1 MNKIT
6 IFLALTLICG
16 SAFAQKLGDVSKQLR
31 IFNQLYKTLDEY
43 YVDTLNP
50 EKNISTAVNSMLED
64 LDPYTEYYTP
74 SSAKDFNTMITGK
87 YAGVGAIIHYYK
99 AADRCVIYQ
108 LYEGNPAQKAGLK
121 VGDILLSI
129 DGKDLGKRGKQ
140 DINSYTSSVSQ
151 KLRGDPNTTI
161 TVTVKRPGVDSV
173 ISLQVHRA
181 AVQMPCVPYFGM
193 IDGETGY
200 IYLNS
205 FTADCSQDVLSAF
218 QNLKKRGMKKLV
230 FDLRS
235 NGGGSANEAV
245 KIVNMFVPRGKL
257 ILTMKGKTPSSNTSY
272 ATQSEPQDLQMPLV
286 VLVNGSSASASEI
299 TCGSLQDLDRA
310 VILGERTFGKGLVQQ
325 TRELPGGAMLKLT
338 TSHYYIPSGRC
349 IQALDYSHRTSSGE
363 AYRTPDSLTS
373 LFHTEAGRPVRD
385 GGGIVPDVVVK
396 SDTMPTALVYLVNSD
411 EYFDWL
417 NSYCLRHPSI
427 SQPEEFALSDADYQD
442 LIDSLAH
449 SSFAPEYRSLGVI
462 KQLRSLLKAEEADSL
477 SRCLLDSLERSL
489 KPDISRILIQHKTL
503 MKERISTD
511 ICDRYYYNTGAIRN
525 MLTHDP
531 QLKAALS
538 LLGASERYSAILNPK
553 MKGAESKVKSAEVKV
568 AGAESAKVS
577 TEAKVNGL

>member
-6 IFLALTLICG
+6 LTLALLLIAGCA
-16 SAFAQKLGDVSKQLR
+16 SAQKLGDVSRQLR

-50 EKNISTAVNSMLED
+50 EKNITTAVNAMLGE
-64 LDPYTEYYTP
+64 LDPYTEYYTA

-121 VGDILLSI
+121 VGDILISI
-129 DGKDLGKRGKQ
+129 DGKDLGVKGSQ
-140 DINSYTSSVSQ
+140 DVNTYTSSVSS

-161 TVTVKRPGVDSV
+161 TVRVRRPGVDS
-173 ISLQVHRA
+173 LLAFDVHRA
-181 AVQMPCVPYFGM
+181 AVQMPCVPYYGM
-193 IDGETGY
+193 LDNEVGY
-200 IYLNS
+200 IYLSS
-205 FTADCSQDVLSAF
+205 FTADCSQDVLAAF
-218 QNLKKRGMKKLV
+218 QSLKKQGMKKLV
-230 FDLRS
+230 FDLRT

-257 ILTMKGKTPSSNTSY
+257 ILTMKGKNPASNTSY
-272 ATQSEPQDLQMPLV
+272 ATQSEPQDLTMPLV

-310 VILGERTFGKGLVQQ
+310 VIMGERTYGKGLVQQ
-325 TRELPGGAMLKLT
+325 TRELPGNTMLKLT

-385 GGGIVPDVVVK
+385 GGGIVPDVIVPP
-396 SDTMPTALVYLVNSD
+396 DTIPATMAYFINSD

-427 SQPEEFALSDADYQD
+427 AKPEDFQLSDADYED
-442 LIDSLAH
+442 LVDSMAH
-449 SSFAPEYRSLGVI
+449 SSFAPEYRSLTIV
-462 KQLRSLLKAEEADSL
+462 KQLRSELEVEEAGSL
-477 SRCLLDSLERSL
+477 SVALLDSLEQSL
-489 KPDISRILIQHKTL
+489 KPNIARSLHKYKTQ
-503 MKERISTD
+503 MMDKVATD
-511 ICDRYYYNTGAIRN
+511 ICERYYYNNGAIRN
-525 MLTHDP
+525 MLTRDS

-538 LLGASERYSAILNPK
+538 LLATPKRYAEILQPQK
-553 MKGAESKVKSAEVKV
+553 E
-568 AGAESAKVS
+568 
-577 TEAKVNGL
+577 